1 MMGKR
6 IYCHKRLCL
15 FTKRSNAATH
25 IAFVVSAFYIRKCA
39 RLDKNGRILALWS
52 RSDKKVEKCMRETAE
67 CVAAEVRKASFTVA
81 SDGWA
86 ISRRIDRECIV
97 VRILN
102 LLIHREIRYYII

>member
-1 MMGKR
+1 
-6 IYCHKRLCL
+6 
-15 FTKRSNAATH
+15 
-25 IAFVVSAFYIRKCA
+25 
-39 RLDKNGRILALWS
+39 
-52 RSDKKVEKCMRETAE
+52 MRETAE